1 MGIWLRTR
9 QYAFTPHK
17 PGHGSWHLR
26 LIQALSEGQS
36 ELTVHSGLQFGG
48 EPIIWGWQLHSQ
60 RSPTTLGKF
69 EFGPQ
74 GFGSQGSTSSTIG
87 SIAKFFS
94 LEYAIFTNIMWL
106 TQWLESAF
114 CKRISNIPLKASASW
129 DMIQN
134 SAFGIYTTKSR
145 AWIHTFE
152 ILTCFISWTFCICG
166 AFRSA
171 CNIGISKVA
180 LYASTCGCTVSI
192 STVGV
197 WPAGRRSA
205 WVNLLC
211 SYSRRY

>member
-26 LIQALSEGQS
+26 LIQALSDGQS

-74 GFGSQGSTSSTIG
+74 GLGSQGSTSSTIG
-87 SIAKFFS
+87 SIAKYFS
-94 LEYAIFTNIMWL
+94 LKSILFTKSIWL
-106 TQWLESAF
+106 TQRLKSAF
-114 CKRISNIPLKASASW
+114 CERISNVPLKASTSW
-129 DMIQN
+129 YVIQN
-134 SAFGIYTTKSR
+134 SAFSIYATKSR

-152 ILTCFISWTFCICG
+152 ILTCFISWTFSICG
-166 AFRSA
+166 AFGSA
-171 CNIGISKVA
+171 CNIGISKVP
-180 LYASTCGCTVSI
+180 LYAGTCSCTISV

-197 WPAGRRSA
+197 WPAGRWSA
-205 WVNLLC
+205 GVNLLC
-211 SYSRRY
+211 SYSGRY